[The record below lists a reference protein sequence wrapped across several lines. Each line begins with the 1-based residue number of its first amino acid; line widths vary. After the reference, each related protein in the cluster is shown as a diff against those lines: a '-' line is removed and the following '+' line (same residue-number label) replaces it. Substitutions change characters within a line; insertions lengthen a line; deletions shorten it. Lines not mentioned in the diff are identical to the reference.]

1 MGVLRIGQRALCY
14 GFPMGTLALL
24 PTVSLLAEL
33 PSCLTRLF
41 SSLTNLVRAGS
52 NAGRD
57 LRDALDALPGLGSLR
72 RGREAARRRIG
83 RHGSTHDGPQ

>member
-14 GFPMGTLALL
+14 GLGWEGNPALFANC
-24 PTVSLLAEL
+24 LAEL
-33 PSCLTRLF
+33 SPRLNI
-41 SSLTNLVRAGS
+41 SLTNLVRAGS

>member
-14 GFPMGTLALL
+14 GLGR
-24 PTVSLLAEL
+24 E
-33 PSCLTRLF
+33 PSRFCQLSGAAF
-41 SSLTNLVRAGS
+41 CSSLTILVRAGS

-57 LRDALDALPGLGSLR
+57 LRDALDALPGLDSLR

-83 RHGSTHDGPQ
+83 RHGSTHDGP